1 MNVKD
6 LTQFLR
12 SLEQALSASGGK
24 SVAGELARMC
34 AGLEPFQDLTVAK
47 FADFLVAAETYART
61 GVVPTTGRA
70 KASGKRA
77 AKAADPEAVRAAAEH
92 LRSLYERVTSP
103 EVTYATIDAEVRK
116 LEKQFLKDAVIEIA
130 RAFGI
135 TGTLKTKKAAIEEI
149 HRRMTDRKESHERTQ
164 F

>member
-12 SLEQALSASGGK
+12 SLEQALSTSGGK
-24 SVAGELARMC
+24 SVAGDLGRMC
-34 AGLEPFQDLTVAK
+34 AGLEPFQGLTVAQ
-47 FADFLVAAETYART
+47 FADFLVTAETYART

-70 KASGKRA
+70 KTSGKRA
-77 AKAADPEAVRAAAEH
+77 TKADPEAIRAATEH

-135 TGTLKTKKAAIEEI
+135 TGTIKSKKAAIEEI
-149 HRRMTDRKESHERTQ
+149 HRRMTERKESHERTQ